1 MDKKKYRVNM
11 TFELVTEDDGKSI
24 DLVNVTRMSNEPVP
38 LKMMTDFLNGI
49 AKLAPKVRLKADN
62 K

>member
-1 MDKKKYRVNM
+1 M